1 MSRTRSRIGRL
12 DSYNSFMAV
21 QLKSRFGESTGSL
34 WCVLRIFL
42 TACGV
47 PASVRSFG
55 LEATLQQGNHVWSFQ
70 VLVLPLF
77 LL

>member
-21 QLKSRFGESTGSL
+21 QLHVKSRFGESSL

-47 PASVRSFG
+47 TASVRSFG
-55 LEATLQQGNHVWSFQ
+55 LEATLQQGRHVWSFQ

>member
-21 QLKSRFGESTGSL
+21 QLKSRFGESSL

-47 PASVRSFG
+47 TASVRSFG
-55 LEATLQQGNHVWSFQ
+55 LEATLQQGKHVWSFQ